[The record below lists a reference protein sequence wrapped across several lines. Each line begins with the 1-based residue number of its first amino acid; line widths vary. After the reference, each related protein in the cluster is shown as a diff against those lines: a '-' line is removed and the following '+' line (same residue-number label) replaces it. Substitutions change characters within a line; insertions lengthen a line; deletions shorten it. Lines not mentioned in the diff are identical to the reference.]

1 MLHYNAIPPDVAGL
15 LTRLAPLPALQGFAL
30 AGGTSLALRMGHRLS
45 VDLDFFTTLDFDPL
59 ALQQELSP
67 QNPRVLNRSAGSLN
81 LEIAGIK
88 VDFLR
93 HAYPLLA
100 APDTVGGVRL
110 HSLDDVTAM
119 KLNAIVN
126 RGAKKDFYDIHAL
139 LQHRPLT
146 DLVSCFARKYADSEP
161 FMLLRSLTYF
171 DDAEQEPDP
180 ISLQGLDWPSVKRDI
195 LAAVRN
201 LPA

>member
-1 MLHYNAIPPDVAGL
+1 MQTQFGL
-15 LTRLAPLPALQGFAL
+15 SALGVDYLNILPAHAPN
-30 AGGTSLALRMGHRLS
+30 A
-45 VDLDFFTTLDFDPL
+45 
-59 ALQQELSP
+59 SP
-67 QNPRVLNRSAGSLN
+67 QCFGGGFLGSEYPCQSIAFHAKLGLFEGCEHPLNKAL
-81 LEIAGIK
+81 
-88 VDFLR
+88 
-93 HAYPLLA
+93 
-100 APDTVGGVRL
+100 PDSR
-110 HSLDDVTAM
+110 
-119 KLNAIVN
+119 VN
-126 RGAKKDFYDIHAL
+126 RIQAFDFYDIHAL